1 MQSWNDCRVKKR
13 KTANT
18 HKSWYFLWK
27 EYLWSV
33 VTNYWGWSASGH
45 LGFFI
50 YLLCLNVSYDCW
62 CRVNFGEGSECEE
75 KNSSADGDLLCDLC
89 HGTAMRSVVWW
100 TFFGK
105 RVRGGN
111 NMARASTMKCLFHHA
126 PFISCVVFLL
136 VTLKF
141 LRSCFDNTKKKK
153 RERKQII
160 RQVCMSWSGKA
171 RKARSLDTLLL
182 LPCAHGQY
190 ILSQNCYSCFIF

>member
-153 RERKQII
+153 ERESRSSGRFVCPGLGKQ
-160 RQVCMSWSGKA
+160 GK
-171 RKARSLDTLLL
+171 LDHLT
-182 LPCAHGQY
+182 PCY
-190 ILSQNCYSCFIF
+190 YFLVLMDNTF

>member
-1 MQSWNDCRVKKR
+1 MGVVLSIIAQCSLIPIPIWPADVYVVSDWKSNKQSFPPLVWEGWVQSWNDCRVKKR

-75 KNSSADGDLLCDLC
+75 KNSSVQTVICCVTCVMGLQWDRWSDEPFSENECGE
-89 HGTAMRSVVWW
+89 GTIWPEPQQWNVCFTTHRSYHVL
-100 TFFGK
+100 FF
-105 RVRGGN
+105 
-111 NMARASTMKCLFHHA
+111 
-126 PFISCVVFLL
+126 FL
-136 VTLKF
+136 
-141 LRSCFDNTKKKK
+141 S
-153 RERKQII
+153 
-160 RQVCMSWSGKA
+160 
-171 RKARSLDTLLL
+171 
-182 LPCAHGQY
+182 H
-190 ILSQNCYSCFIF
+190 